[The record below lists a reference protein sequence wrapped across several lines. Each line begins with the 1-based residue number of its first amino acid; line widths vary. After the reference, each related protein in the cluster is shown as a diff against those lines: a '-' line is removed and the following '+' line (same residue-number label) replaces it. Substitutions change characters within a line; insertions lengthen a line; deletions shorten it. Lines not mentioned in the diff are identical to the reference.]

1 MRQFLIVVSVVFLF
15 SCHNEK
21 NKPDVSDIKVDFNI
35 ERFEQ
40 SFFKIDTNNLV
51 AGLTQ
56 VRQQFPAFYPTYVND
71 ILHLPSLGAGSPVS
85 IDALD
90 ACKQIIGGYAAIN
103 DSIQKKYSNLNW
115 LKNELTTGFKYVKYY
130 YPAYKIPN
138 VITFIGTFDAP
149 GIILTQQYLGIGL
162 HQYAGKNFSV
172 YKDQPLQEMYP
183 EYISRRFD
191 KEYMA
196 TNSLKAIV
204 DDVYPD
210 NSVGRSLIE
219 QMVEK
224 GKQWYLLDKFL
235 PDTEDSLKTGYTKKQ
250 LDWVNQ
256 NEGNIWGYITS
267 NTDIYTIDP
276 SIIQDYIGEGPFT
289 RGMPPEFAPGN
300 IGQWVGWQI
309 VKKYAEKNPR
319 LSVQQVLATPA
330 KTLFQESKY
339 KPK

>member
-1 MRQFLIVVSVVFLF
+1 MRQLTLLAIIFFLF
-15 SCHNEK
+15 SCNNEK
-21 NKPDVSDIKVDFNI
+21 NKPDVSDIKVDFKI

-40 SFFKIDTNNLV
+40 SFFKVDTSQLAVGLSNLNK
-51 AGLTQ
+51 
-56 VRQQFPAFYPTYVND
+56 QFPDFFPFYMQQ
-71 ILHLPSLGAGSPVS
+71 ILRLPSVDTATYPV
-85 IDALD
+85 I
-90 ACKQIIGGYAAIN
+90 KQIIKSYSPVN

-115 LKNELTTGFKYVKYY
+115 LKAELITGFKYVKRY

-149 GIILTQQYLGIGL
+149 GIVLTQHYLGIGL

-172 YKDQPLQEMYP
+172 YKDPQLVEVYP

-196 TNSLKAIV
+196 PNCIKAIV

-210 NSVGRSLIE
+210 SSAGRSLIE
-219 QMVEK
+219 QMIEK

-235 PDTEDSLKTGYTKKQ
+235 PDTPDSLKTGYTKKQ
-250 LDWVNQ
+250 LDWVNS
-256 NEGNIWGYITS
+256 NEGNIWGFFTA

-276 SIIQDYIGEGPFT
+276 SVIQDYIGEGPFT
-289 RGMPPEFAPGN
+289 RGMPESASPGN

-309 VKKYAEKNPR
+309 VKKFAEKKPG

-330 KTLFQESKY
+330 KSVFQESKY